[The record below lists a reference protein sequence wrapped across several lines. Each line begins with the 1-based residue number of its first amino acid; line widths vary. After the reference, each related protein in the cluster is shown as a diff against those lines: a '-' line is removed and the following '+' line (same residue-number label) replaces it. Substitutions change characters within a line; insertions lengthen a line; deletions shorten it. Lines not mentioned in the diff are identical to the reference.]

1 MSKATTNVTGLEMRQ
16 AYAAVVE
23 DLYREHPNEIFAMEA
38 DLSSAMAT
46 SGLKQAMGSHYVNVG
61 IMEAH
66 MVSAAAGINV
76 AGGFAYVHSF
86 GQFLARRAMDQVFVS
101 LAYAQLSACLV
112 GSDAGV
118 TAEHNGGTHMTFED
132 VGILRVIPDITIY
145 DVSDQVQ
152 FAAALRGAYERGG
165 LTYIRTIRKAPKRS
179 LYAADTDFGGDGARV
194 LREGSDVSLFACGIE
209 VAEAL
214 EAADL
219 LAQKG
224 ISAEVVDVFRIKPL
238 DDSVL
243 LDSARRTGAVVTC
256 ENHNVINGMGSA
268 VAELL
273 AENQPTRQYRIGV
286 RERFGQVGT
295 TDWLMGDYGLTAAD
309 IATAAERLLGK

>member
-1 MSKATTNVTGLEMRQ
+1 MSDVVGMEMRK
-16 AYAAVVE
+16 AYATVVG
-23 DLYREHPNEIFAMEA
+23 DLFREHPDEIFAMEA

-46 SGLKQAMGSHYVNVG
+46 SGLSTLMGDHYVNVG

-66 MVSAAAGINV
+66 MVSASAGINV
-76 AGGFAYVHSF
+76 SGGYAFVHSF
-86 GQFLARRAMDQVFVS
+86 GQFLARRALDQIFVS

-132 VGILRVIPDITIY
+132 MGIIRFIPGVHVY
-145 DVSDQVQ
+145 EVSDPVQ
-152 FAAALRGAYERGG
+152 FASVLRGAYARKG
-165 LTYIRTIRKAPKRS
+165 LTYVRTIRKKPKREI
-179 LYAADTDFGGDGARV
+179 YAADTDFGDSGARV
-194 LREGSDVSLFACGIE
+194 LREGTDVSLLASGIE
-209 VAEAL
+209 VVEALEAAEAL
-214 EAADL
+214 EAR
-219 LAQKG
+219 G

-243 LDSARRTGAVVTC
+243 LGSVRKTGAVVTC
-256 ENHNVINGMGSA
+256 ENHNVINGLGSA

-273 AENQPTRQYRIGV
+273 GENQPTPMYRVGV

-295 TDWLMGDYGLTAAD
+295 TDWLLGDYGLTASS
-309 IATAAERLLGK
+309 IVTAAEGVLART